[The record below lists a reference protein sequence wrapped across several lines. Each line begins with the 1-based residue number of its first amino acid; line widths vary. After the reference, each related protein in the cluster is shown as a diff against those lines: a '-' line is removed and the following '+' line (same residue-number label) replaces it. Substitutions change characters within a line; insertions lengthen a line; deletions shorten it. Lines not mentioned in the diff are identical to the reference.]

1 MSVTYPCSV
10 NARCT
15 SSAPVIVAP
24 LVSWTTTSPSE
35 SEPWV
40 ESAPAAALEA
50 EPALGFEFV
59 PADEPTRALELEPG
73 LELEPAGEPEPEPKP
88 EPEPDTGPV
97 TERLFVPVLVGPRG
111 RIEAAAD
118 VWRARHPQTQA
129 LSMRYDIVAV
139 TSAFRLRHLAGAWQP
154 NRYK

>member
-1 MSVTYPCSV
+1 MNVRNRRRRAFRKGHHAEGIAAFWLRLKGYRILARRFRCRVGEVDIIARRGAILAIVEVKARHEVT
-10 NARCT
+10 
-15 SSAPVIVAP
+15 VA
-24 LVSWTTTSPSE
+24 VDA
-35 SEPWV
+35 V
-40 ESAPAAALEA
+40 QGAAW
-50 EPALGFEFV
+50 
-59 PADEPTRALELEPG
+59 R
-73 LELEPAGEPEPEPKP
+73 
-88 EPEPDTGPV
+88 
-97 TERLFVPVLVGPRG
+97 